1 MAISSVVPEAYT
13 SVQDDLVR
21 QAQEGNQAAF
31 GSLIHGRMNHLY
43 ATAVLIVR
51 NPELGQD
58 AVQEALIRAWRDLP
72 GLRDPG
78 RLDAWLHRLL
88 VRACYRVARTQ
99 RLRTVVEVPLSF
111 DSDFMAPTRE
121 LDGVADRH
129 DLERAF
135 ARLSQEHRAI
145 LVLAYYA
152 DLPLGDVAVAL
163 EIPVG
168 TAKSRLSRATDAFRA
183 SAAADTRRETSREER
198 AP

>member
-1 MAISSVVPEAYT
+1 MAITSVVREAYR

-21 QAQEGNQAAF
+21 QAQRGDETAF
-31 GSLIHGRMNHLY
+31 GSLIHGRLNRLH
-43 ATAVLIVR
+43 ASAVLIVR

-58 AVQEALIRAWRDLP
+58 AVQEALIQAWRDLP

-99 RLRTVVEVPLSF
+99 RRRTVVEVPLSF
-111 DSDFMAPTRE
+111 ESDFTAPTRE
-121 LDGVADRH
+121 LDGVVDRH

-152 DLPLGDVAVAL
+152 DLRLADVAVAL
-163 EIPVG
+163 EIPLG

-183 SAAADTRRETSREER
+183 AAAADARRSTPQGER
-198 AP
+198 VP